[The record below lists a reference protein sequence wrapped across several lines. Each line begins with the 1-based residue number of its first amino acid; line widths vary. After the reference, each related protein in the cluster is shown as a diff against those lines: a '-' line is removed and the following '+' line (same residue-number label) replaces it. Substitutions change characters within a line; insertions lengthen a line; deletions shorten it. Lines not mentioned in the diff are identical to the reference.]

1 MKKST
6 KIILITLIGII
17 LLIIPVIVLAENGIK
32 IPFIPYTDP
41 YIEEEARKQNLIE
54 EKAMIINQLAESNV
68 ESINS
73 EKSSQQLE
81 IPNDTQANEKENKI
95 KEILN
100 KYSKNKFVEIEKKI
114 EQESSTKGL
123 DNEHPMF
130 DSEVELFE
138 LIVEIMET
146 KDLSSDEESVL
157 KELLNDNLDRIQDYD
172 DLNQKVLHILQ

>member
-54 EKAMIINQLAESNV
+54 EKAMIINQLAELNV

-81 IPNDTQANEKENKI
+81 IPNDTQANEIENKI

-123 DNEHPMF
+123 DNEHSMF

-157 KELLNDNLDRIQDYD
+157 KELLNDNLDRIQAYD
-172 DLNQKVLHILQ
+172 DLNQKVLQ